1 MYRAGSMGGTS
12 HEERTEVGT
21 VQPWTLTP
29 FWVVGLLA
37 GPPTSTS
44 SFSLFISAGQK
55 YESPEEKGKGSERK
69 YEMEKE
75 RKEIG
80 QPGEKQKLC
89 CGCGGGGPS
98 APRQATWAKEGRRK
112 ERGCLVWPRSQGN

>member
-1 MYRAGSMGGTS
+1 MQGGTS
-12 HEERTEVGT
+12 HEERGWNSPAVDSHS
-21 VQPWTLTP
+21 
-29 FWVVGLLA
+29 FWAVGLLA

-69 YEMEKE
+69 YEMENE

-80 QPGEKQKLC
+80 QPEEKQKLC
-89 CGCGGGGPS
+89 CGCGGGGPSS

-112 ERGCLVWPRSQGN
+112 ERGCLVWPRSPGN